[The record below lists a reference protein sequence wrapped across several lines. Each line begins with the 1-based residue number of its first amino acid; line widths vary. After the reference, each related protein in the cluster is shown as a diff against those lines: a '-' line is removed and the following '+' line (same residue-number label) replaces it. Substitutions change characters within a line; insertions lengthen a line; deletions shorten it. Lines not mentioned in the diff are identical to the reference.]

1 MTIKIRASSLGKIM
15 SLPKSKK
22 PEDLS
27 VGALTHCHDL
37 AKQFVYGYRPEIKS
51 KYLDKGIM
59 CEDDSIR
66 LYNSVFFTSFKKN
79 SERRENEYLTGECD
93 IQDSEI
99 IIDIKSAWSLE
110 TFPALSSRIDSKLYD
125 WQGRAYMDLW
135 GVKKFRVAYC
145 MVDTPESLIRYDPE
159 ELHIVS
165 EIDPSLRVTIKD
177 FDFDQEK
184 SDLIKIKCQAAQIQI
199 ETFIE
204 EITKEHFEL

>member
-1 MTIKIRASSLGKIM
+1 MIKIRCSSLGKIM
-15 SLPKSKK
+15 SPAKSKK
-22 PEDLS
+22 PKDLS

-59 CEDDSIR
+59 CEDDSIA
-66 LYNSVFFTSFKKN
+66 LYNSVFFTSYKKN
-79 SERRENEYLTGECD
+79 TERRSNEYLTGECD
-93 IQDSEI
+93 IRGDDI
-99 IIDIKSAWSLE
+99 IIDIKTAWSLE
-110 TFPALSSRIDSKLYD
+110 TFPALSSRIDSKLYE
-125 WQGRAYMDLW
+125 WQLRAYMELW
-135 GVKKFRVAYC
+135 GVKKSRLAYC
-145 MVDTPESLIRYDPE
+145 MVDTPESLIHYEPE
-159 ELHIVS
+159 ALHIVS

-177 FDFDQEK
+177 FDFDQDK